1 MLLVFIQPLHPQR
14 IIFFL
19 YNLDPFITILAIKY
33 SNKSVDDGHLWLV
46 FAVLAVLHNLWGLGF
61 LTEAGTRPL
70 AMKSVEF

>member
-19 YNLDPFITILAIKY
+19 YNLDPFITILAMKC

-46 FAVLAVLHNLWGLGF
+46 FVVFGCTAQLVGSWFPNWRLNPG
-61 LTEAGTRPL
+61 P
-70 AMKSVEF
+70 